1 MLYHYPSTK
10 NSGVDSSDV
19 VATKAAKELGFPL
32 FVVVQDA
39 TNRRLRHVRLG
50 WVDTWDDDLEE
61 FLVSFGEDPPVSST
75 PLPDSEFDP
84 MAGRRVKDTKG
95 RVQQLRPDQARFSLE
110 VRRRYGTECAMCGLT
125 VPALLEAA
133 HLVPGAQGGA
143 DDSRNGLLLC
153 SNHHRALEARL
164 VVIDPRS
171 GRFMA
176 STDGPHLG
184 ILGVTR
190 PSLEHLSAQPSPKTS
205 ASASGASYRLCGVQ
219 TWGVLRFERPRTR
232 VLRAQTGCFRS
243 LYGSPGARFLTPG
256 DTGAES
262 ARCAAGWAEAFGAV
276 LSEAGS
282 LDGTPDAEQSVDRGL
297 PPDDP

>member
-1 MLYHYPSTK
+1 MRSPYEMTALK
-10 NSGVDSSDV
+10 RVER
-19 VATKAAKELGFPL
+19 AASNAMKSPG
-32 FVVVQDA
+32 A
-39 TNRRLRHVRLG
+39 RRRLLG
-50 WVDTWDDDLEE
+50 RCLDTRRRSSRSCV
-61 FLVSFGEDPPVSST
+61 VSPSVLRPSSRSACT
-75 PLPDSEFDP
+75 
-84 MAGRRVKDTKG
+84 T
-95 RVQQLRPDQARFSLE
+95 QLRID
-110 VRRRYGTECAMCGLT
+110 CADGSNSS
-125 VPALLEAA
+125 AN
-133 HLVPGAQGGA
+133 
-143 DDSRNGLLLC
+143 SSGLL
-153 SNHHRALEARL
+153 
-164 VVIDPRS
+164 P
-171 GRFMA
+171 
-176 STDGPHLG
+176 
-184 ILGVTR
+184 TR
-190 PSLEHLSAQPSPKTS
+190 TSPKTS

>member
-1 MLYHYPSTK
+1 MTDPIT
-10 NSGVDSSDV
+10 
-19 VATKAAKELGFPL
+19 
-32 FVVVQDA
+32 
-39 TNRRLRHVRLG
+39 RLRAA
-50 WVDTWDDDLEE
+50 LESRYALARE
-61 FLVSFGEDPPVSST
+61 IGEGG
-75 PLPDSEFDP
+75 
-84 MAGRRVKDTKG
+84 MA
-95 RVQQLRPDQARFSLE
+95 
-110 VRRRYGTECAMCGLT
+110 T
-125 VPALLEAA
+125 VYLA
-133 HLVPGAQGGA
+133 H
-143 DDSRNGLLLC
+143 DER
-153 SNHHRALEARL
+153 HHRNVELKVLKPELAA
-164 VVIDPRS
+164 VV
-171 GRFMA
+171 GAERFLA
-176 STDGPHLG
+176 VSCPPKA
-184 ILGVTR
+184 V
-190 PSLEHLSAQPSPKTS
+190 PPSPKTS